1 MGSVDKFW
9 LNTVHI
15 CMAALKQTVSYL
27 HATQYFEFVYSR
39 DWSKQRDAILEAFAT
54 EGSSPAW

>member
-15 CMAALKQTVSYL
+15 YMAALKQTVSYL
-27 HATQYFEFVYSR
+27 HATQ
-39 DWSKQRDAILEAFAT
+39 
-54 EGSSPAW
+54 